1 MIIVTGGA
9 GFIGSA
15 VVWELNRRGD
25 GNILVVDRLGN
36 ESKWKNLVNL
46 SYCNFMD
53 RERFLEL
60 LRRDSLP
67 QRPRAIVHMGA
78 CSSTTEMNADYL
90 MNNNVHYSQEV
101 CHYAVKAGIRLVHA
115 SSAATYGDGANGFSD
130 DEALL
135 PRLRPL
141 NMYGYSK
148 HLFDLWA
155 QRERL
160 DQRMVALKFFNVY
173 GPNEYHKGNMRS
185 MVSKAYKEIKESGRI
200 RLFKSNHPDF
210 ADGGQKRDFIYV
222 KDCAKAVCWLLENT
236 DICGVFNLGTGKARS
251 WNDLAGAVFAAMNMP
266 VKIDYVDMPENLSR
280 QYQNFTEAK
289 MDKLAARGLDAG
301 NFFSLEDGVTD
312 YVRNYLMREE
322 APYLGNDPERGL

>member
-135 PRLRPL
+135 PKLRPL

-155 QRERL
+155 QRERM

-210 ADGGQKRDFIYV
+210 ADGGQMRDFIYV
-222 KDCAKAVCWLLENT
+222 KDCAATILNLLENNK
-236 DICGVFNLGTGKARS
+236 ICGLFNLGTGAAKT
-251 WNDLAGAVFAAMNMP
+251 WNDLANAVFAALGQA
-266 VKIDYVDMPENLSR
+266 VAIDYMDMPTELQG
-280 QYQNFTEAK
+280 QYQNFTQAK
-289 MDKLAARGLDAG
+289 MEKLAAAGLNLAS
-301 NFFSLEDGVTD
+301 FHSLEDGVHD
-312 YVRNYLMREE
+312 YVQNYLMRSD
-322 APYLGNDPERGL
+322 PYLGN